1 MKNIACLCGLIK
13 NEKETKEKYLIVEDD
28 NISNYSDK
36 EIKSGEFAFTLIEK
50 DENENEQEEPLDIKM
65 DDDFEVI
72 NQKNKKEIKLFFREC
87 PGIGLQNIGA
97 TCYMNATLQCFA
109 HIEKFV
115 NFFKYNSQVN
125 NSQNINDIVKS
136 GENKTNLL
144 FPSFKILIENLW
156 PDNYQTLSKKCVI
169 K

>member
-1 MKNIACLCGLIK
+1 MGYNDRVKSYWN
-13 NEKETKEKYLIVEDD
+13 
-28 NISNYSDK
+28 DK
-36 EIKSGEFAFTLIEK
+36 ENMSRKAKQHVIE
-50 DENENEQEEPLDIKM
+50 M

-115 NFFKYNSQVN
+115 NFLKYNSH
-125 NSQNINDIVKS
+125 SPKSIVLM
-136 GENKTNLL
+136 LL
-144 FPSFKILIENLW
+144 FILFF
-156 PDNYQTLSKKCVI
+156 
-169 K
+169 

>member
-1 MKNIACLCGLIK
+1 
-13 NEKETKEKYLIVEDD
+13 
-28 NISNYSDK
+28 
-36 EIKSGEFAFTLIEK
+36 
-50 DENENEQEEPLDIKM
+50 M

-115 NFFKYNSQVN
+115 NFFKYNTQVN
-125 NSQNINDIVKS
+125 KSQNINDIVKS

-144 FPSFKILIENLW
+144 FPSFKILIE
-156 PDNYQTLSKKCVI
+156 K
-169 K
+169 